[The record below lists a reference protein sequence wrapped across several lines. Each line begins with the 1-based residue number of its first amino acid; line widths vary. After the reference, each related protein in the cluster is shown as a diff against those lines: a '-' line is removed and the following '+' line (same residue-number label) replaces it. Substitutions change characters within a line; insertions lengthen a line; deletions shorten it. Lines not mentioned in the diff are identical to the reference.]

1 MVNSGETNVISIAR
15 PTRISALI
23 ATLVASLAA
32 IDGATAA
39 ERKQRENADVYA
51 YGPRGPNRSYQA
63 GPHTRIYVTKRSWLD
78 GGTEVLPGE
87 RKFTDYAF
95 PPGISFARQ
104 NNNRPLDWQPLY
116 PAFDL
121 GGLSP
126 GFPF

>member
-1 MVNSGETNVISIAR
+1 MISIAR
-15 PTRISALI
+15 PTTLLALF
-23 ATLVASLAA
+23 AALVASLAA
-32 IDGATAA
+32 IDGVAAA
-39 ERKQRENADVYA
+39 ERKQRVNADVYA
-51 YGPRGPNRSYQA
+51 YGAHGPNRSYQA
-63 GPHTRIYVTKRSWLD
+63 GPRTRIYVTKRSWLD

-104 NNNRPLDWQPLY
+104 NNNRPLDRQPLY